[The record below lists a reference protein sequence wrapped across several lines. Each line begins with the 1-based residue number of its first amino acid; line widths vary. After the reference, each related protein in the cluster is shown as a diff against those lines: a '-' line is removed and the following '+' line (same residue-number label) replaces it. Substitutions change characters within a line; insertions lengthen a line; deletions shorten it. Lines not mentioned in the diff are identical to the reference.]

1 MATTDKDVICSSFY
15 HININHRHLQP
26 NKHVTWFLVRTVT
39 FVIATLASSVT
50 LQFVG
55 RQSLINLETTGVGR
69 LRSSGLS
76 AILRPDFGNQCTSIQ
91 IIPISVPMVL
101 SGWWSPECCSYSK
114 QNIEVWF
121 GYRLSDNMTDN
132 MTDNTTTNTHGI
144 LWLICYITLLYRSDI
159 LWCYATN

>member
-15 HININHRHLQP
+15 HININQRHLQP

-76 AILRPDFGNQCTSIQ
+76 AISRLDVPKITIQ
-91 IIPISVPMVL
+91 IISTVPAPVPISL
-101 SGWWSPECCSYSK
+101 SGWSSPECCLTFYK
-114 QNIEVWF
+114 QNNEVWF
-121 GYRLSDNMTDN
+121 GYRLRQSCQSVRT
-132 MTDNTTTNTHGI
+132 
-144 LWLICYITLLYRSDI
+144 
-159 LWCYATN
+159 